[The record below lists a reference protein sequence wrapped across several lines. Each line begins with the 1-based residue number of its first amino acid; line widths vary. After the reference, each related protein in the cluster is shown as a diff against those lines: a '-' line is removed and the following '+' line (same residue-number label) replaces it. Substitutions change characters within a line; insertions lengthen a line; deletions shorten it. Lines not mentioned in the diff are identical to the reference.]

1 MHLKGSQ
8 QPWAGRQAG
17 RQEGKQASQQAGRK
31 ASRQASRQA
40 GKQAGRQ
47 ASRQQAGRQL
57 GKQASRQV
65 GRQESEQLEGIYL
78 EEEESEPCPVGA
90 CRRVSQGWPSGNNNR
105 IPTGCPKKRGIS
117 V

>member
-8 QPWAGRQAG
+8 QPW
-17 RQEGKQASQQAGRK
+17 AGRK

-40 GKQAGRQ
+40 GRQAGKPAGRQ
-47 ASRQQAGRQL
+47 ASRQAGRQADNKQE
-57 GKQASRQV
+57 GNQASKQASRQV